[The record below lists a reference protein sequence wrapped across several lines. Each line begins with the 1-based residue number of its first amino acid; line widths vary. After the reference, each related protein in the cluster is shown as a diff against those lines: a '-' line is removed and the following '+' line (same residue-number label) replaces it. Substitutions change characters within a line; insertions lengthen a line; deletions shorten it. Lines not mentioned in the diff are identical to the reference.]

1 MEEHDVTVDRENGG
15 SLAVF
20 SLVAVVIVV
29 ALIALF
35 VWQPWN
41 QTTRSNGTSTSVT
54 TPVGQ
59 NGTTTQG
66 TTTQG
71 SSTTTNTTS
80 GGTH

>member
-1 MEEHDVTVDRENGG
+1 MDRENGS
-15 SLAVF
+15 SLATF
-20 SLVAVVIVV
+20 SLVAVIVVV

-41 QTTRSNGTSTSVT
+41 QTTRANGTSTSVT

-66 TTTQG
+66 TTT
-71 SSTTTNTTS
+71 TNTTS